1 MGTISFENLNREKL
15 EKMIAIRT
23 AYANKEITLD
33 EARDRARKEVGD
45 VSPEEFAAAEQLVKN
60 ADQGA
65 DECRLEDTKEIIHIF
80 EGLIKRPPEELPF
93 GHPID
98 AYRREVAKMKEL
110 LKQGHELLGKPFDP
124 EAWKPLMADMMKYRV
139 HFHRKQNQLYSALER
154 HGFNRPSTTMW
165 TYDDYVRDEIKKCN
179 DLLNLGNYA
188 AFPEAYKSMEIDCL
202 DLMGKE
208 ELILYPTALKLIP
221 EEEFKEMER
230 GDREIGFFL
239 IHMPGEPSQTTASAQ
254 AINPIANTIASPGNV
269 ASTANSGVASN
280 FLNDLGALI
289 AKYSAVPAAPAADD
303 PDRLFHVAEGQLTL
317 EQINLIFRHMPVDL
331 SYVDENELVK
341 FYTDTE
347 HRIFPRSAG
356 VIGREVRRCHPPK
369 SVHIVEEIIEKFR
382 TGEQNQAEFW
392 INKPGLFIY
401 IIYVAVR
408 DKEGKFRGVLEMM
421 QNCTH
426 IRELEG
432 SRTLLTWDGEQNG
445 GYGQKEALEG
455 DDGATPANGT
465 HLELNADTRLKELVA
480 RYPKVIKDMATIDP
494 HFKKLQSPLGKLM
507 VQKATFGMMSEHSG
521 VPLEKL
527 VEGVKNL
534 IAGYE
539 KEK

>member
-60 ADQGA
+60 NDQGA

-124 EAWKPLMADMMKYRV
+124 EAWKPLMDDMMKYRV

-289 AKYSAVPAAPAADD
+289 AKYSAAPAAPAADD

-401 IIYVAVR
+401 ITYVAVR

-445 GYGQKEALEG
+445 GYGEKEALEG
-455 DDGATPANGT
+455 DGATPANGT
-465 HLELNADTRLKELVA
+465 PLELNADTRLKELVA